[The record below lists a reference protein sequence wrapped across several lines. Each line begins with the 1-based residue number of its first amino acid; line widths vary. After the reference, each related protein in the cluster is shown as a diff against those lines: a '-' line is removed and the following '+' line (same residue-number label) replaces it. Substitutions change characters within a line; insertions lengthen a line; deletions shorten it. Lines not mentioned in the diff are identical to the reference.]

1 MVPVLNIE
9 SCSRTAAPQSFELTS
24 FTFPCFTSPV
34 RYWCQIEVSRP
45 GRRSK
50 THQAFAVRLGRCDVS
65 TPEVKCVVKFGQTR
79 FLRALKRYAC
89 GGNRQRRTS
98 NEVYAN
104 FTRSDRTLY
113 FEIHGDDMVL
123 CGSNAVH
130 RTERSQRSRTAGLGY
145 VAIKGATGASRNDGQ
160 FGPLPH
166 RFQVPVKIH
175 KILFFRTQQL
185 SQTRASSDDPK
196 T

>member
-24 FTFPCFTSPV
+24 FT
-34 RYWCQIEVSRP
+34 
-45 GRRSK
+45 
-50 THQAFAVRLGRCDVS
+50 L
-65 TPEVKCVVKFGQTR
+65 
-79 FLRALKRYAC
+79 YAC

-113 FEIHGDDMVL
+113 FEIRGEDM
-123 CGSNAVH
+123 
-130 RTERSQRSRTAGLGY
+130 
-145 VAIKGATGASRNDGQ
+145 
-160 FGPLPH
+160 
-166 RFQVPVKIH
+166 VPVKIH

-185 SQTRASSDDPK
+185 SQTRASPDDPK
-196 T
+196 TK